1 MQVDTKPTARQW
13 EKWERLQAYIKEL
26 HSVAVAYS
34 GGVDSTFLLQA
45 AHDILGK
52 RAVAVTVTS
61 PFFPERE
68 AEETVRFCGQKGIE
82 QRKVTFHPLDI
93 EGVASNPENRCY
105 LCKQQIF
112 GRIIQEAEKRGLAY
126 VVEGSNTDDCYDY
139 RPGMQAV
146 EELGVVSPLKSC
158 DLSKQDIRS
167 LSRYLGLPTWDKP
180 SYACLA
186 SRFPYGEVIS
196 EEKLRMVEQAEQL
209 LFDMGFTQ
217 FRVRIHGQMA
227 RIEVLPEQFGEL
239 LEQTNRIMIV
249 DSFRQYGFDYVTMDM
264 QGYRMGS
271 MNETLEKYK

>member
-1 MQVDTKPTARQW
+1 MQVDTKPTERQW

-52 RAVAVTVTS
+52 RVVAVTVTS
-61 PFFPERE
+61 AFFPGRE

-82 QRKVTFHPLDI
+82 QLKLTFHPLEI
-93 EGVASNPENRCY
+93 EGVASNPKNRCY

-112 GRIIQEAEKRGLAY
+112 GRILQEAQKRGLAY
-126 VVEGSNTDDCYDY
+126 VTEGSNTDDCHDY

-146 EELGVVSPLKSC
+146 EELGVVSPLKDC
-158 DLSKQDIRS
+158 HLSKQDIRS

-239 LEQTNRIMIV
+239 MEQINRERIV